1 MIRIFVQFTWRWRN
15 LNRFQQSDALKRLPE
30 QFFAKLVQKIQPYYD
45 AGYDMINLGQ
55 GNPDQPTPDH
65 IVKALQDSATNPVH
79 HKYPPFRGHTFL
91 KKAIADFYKR
101 EYDVDLHPEKEVAVL
116 FGAKAGLVEISQCLL
131 NQRDVALVP
140 DPGYPDYESG
150 IAYTGAIQH
159 NMPLKKE
166 NDFLPDYTSI
176 PSPTLDQAKLMF
188 LNYPNNPTAGIA
200 TEAFFEE
207 TIELAEKND
216 ICIVHDFA
224 YGSIGYD
231 GHKPISFLQTKGAK
245 NVGIEMYTLSK
256 TFNMAGWRIGF
267 ALGNEQ
273 VIEAINILQDH
284 YYCGIFGGLQEAA
297 AEALNGPQD
306 CVQELRALYE
316 DRRNAFIPK
325 LQENGF
331 DVVSPKGSFF
341 AWIPVP
347 DGFTSES
354 YADYLMDE
362 AHVIVA
368 PGNGFGESGEGFVRV
383 GLLCEKERLIEAA
396 DRMIEVRK
404 R

>member
-1 MIRIFVQFTWRWRN
+1 M
-15 LNRFQQSDALKRLPE
+15 NRFQQSDALKRLPE
-30 QFFAKLVQKIQPYYD
+30 QFFANLVQKIQPYYE

-65 IVKALQDSATNPVH
+65 IVKTLQNSAANPVH
-79 HKYPPFRGHTFL
+79 HKYPPFRGHAFL

-101 EYDVDLHPEKEVAVL
+101 EYDVDLDPEKEVSVL
-116 FGAKAGLVEISQCLL
+116 FGAKAGLVEISQCFL
-131 NQRDVALVP
+131 NQGDIALVP

-150 IAYTGAIQH
+150 IAYADAIQH

-166 NDFLPDYTSI
+166 NDFLPDYASI
-176 PSPTLDQAKLMF
+176 PEKTLDQAKLMF
-188 LNYPNNPTAGIA
+188 LNYPNNPTAAIA

-207 TIELAEKND
+207 TIDLAEKND
-216 ICIVHDFA
+216 ICVVHDFA

-231 GHKPISFLQTKGAK
+231 GHKPISFLQAKGAK
-245 NVGIEMYTLSK
+245 KVGIEMYTLSK

-267 ALGNEQ
+267 ALGNEK
-273 VIEAINILQDH
+273 VIEAINLLQDH
-284 YYCGIFGGLQEAA
+284 YYCGMFGGLQEAA
-297 AEALNGPQD
+297 AKALNGPQD
-306 CVQELRALYE
+306 CVQDLRALYE
-316 DRRNAFIPK
+316 ERRNAFIPK

-331 DVVSPKGSFF
+331 EVVSPKGSFF

-354 YADYLMDE
+354 YSDFLMEE

-396 DRMIEVRK
+396 ERMINVK
-404 R
+404 RR